1 MGAIADK
8 HRAARA
14 ARSTPNIDGFMD
26 GIDVELG
33 RAVTRQLLRDYP
45 DFAPALQRGR
55 FNRAWLTVEDAMNAG
70 HLDQEQANVL
80 AGLAVQ
86 YGIPTPP
93 ESPA

>member
-14 ARSTPNIDGFMD
+14 ARSAPNIDRFMD

-33 RAVTRQLLRDYP
+33 RAVTRQLLRNYP
-45 DFAPALQRGR
+45 DFVPALQRGR
-55 FNRAWLTVEDAMNAG
+55 FARAWLTVEDAMNAG
-70 HLDQEQANVL
+70 DLDQDQAQTI

-86 YGIPTPP
+86 YGIPTP
-93 ESPA
+93 EQT